1 VGAKNRELQGVPQEA
16 QTLKPTLKT
25 CLRAGDSWLSK
36 IPAKISAN
44 TFDSSDIIRII
55 LKP

>member
-1 VGAKNRELQGVPQEA
+1 MSPGGRLMAL
-16 QTLKPTLKT
+16 
-25 CLRAGDSWLSK
+25 K

-44 TFDSSDIIRII
+44 KFDSSDIIRII